1 MEKVAHDG
9 QKTKCKVRLVAR
21 GFQESLKPQSDN
33 PTAVKESFKLL
44 TALYA
49 NFGFKLPSVD
59 IYATFTK
66 SKVLDREVFVEP
78 PLDVKKQGIIWK
90 LKKPLYGLD
99 EASRKIWLRVKD
111 VFLNKLALKTVEGV
125 EAFYFRNIIGRF
137 CQAVFTHVD
146 DFEVA
151 GTPEFVEEIISVVE
165 IQLTVSKV
173 EEDTF

>member
-1 MEKVAHDG
+1 M
-9 QKTKCKVRLVAR
+9 
-21 GFQESLKPQSDN
+21 
-33 PTAVKESFKLL
+33 
-44 TALYA
+44 
-49 NFGFKLPSVD
+49 
-59 IYATFTK
+59 
-66 SKVLDREVFVEP
+66 
-78 PLDVKKQGIIWK
+78 
-90 LKKPLYGLD
+90 KPLYALD
-99 EASRKIWLRVKD
+99 NASRKFLLWVKD

-173 EEDTF
+173 EEDTFCYTGLAVKVITDGREVSMAEYLKSLKDITDARKTDDRSEPLTKLEMKL